1 MNTWPTE
8 DEIVAVLRD
17 GTHRQIAELMVKT
30 CCTEP
35 RLRKRYAEDRR
46 KLTQAELMK

>member
-17 GTHRQIAELMVKT
+17 GTHRQIAEMMVRT

-35 RLRKRYAEDRR
+35 RLRKRCAIDRQT
-46 KLTQAELMK
+46 LTHAELVK